1 MKLHN
6 VDAEMCNFLP
16 DLKKNNKIQPFTCLW
31 KLRNTEDLILPVLC
45 NTDCILHLVYRFVSF
60 LDEEILQDAFLII
73 L

>member
-16 DLKKNNKIQPFTCLW
+16 DLKKKTQPFTCLW